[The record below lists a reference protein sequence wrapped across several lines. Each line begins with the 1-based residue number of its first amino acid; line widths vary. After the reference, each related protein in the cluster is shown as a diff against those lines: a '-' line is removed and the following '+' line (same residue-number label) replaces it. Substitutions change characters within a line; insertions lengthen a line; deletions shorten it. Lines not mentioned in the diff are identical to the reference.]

1 MNISAL
7 ILVLAFLLPDTQT
20 PNFYPGLTSAREAS
34 KKSQKEMVI
43 FFSDKNCQECE
54 SAWSA
59 FSKDM
64 KATNQYVSTRMS
76 KDDFDG
82 GIFFDMLNLDAVPS
96 WIILSPDGTEKE
108 RWSGGWKDANGN
120 ATSFDMSVSKTEIKK
135 EKPVAKSTVQ
145 PTLPNEKP
153 KTEIAPPTKTAPVT
167 PTVSNAG
174 KFFVQAGYFGSETNA
189 QKLIADL
196 NSKGFNDFEISVE
209 EKDGKSFYRVLKNF
223 PNETSANAE
232 QRKFESAGIATSIKS
247 R

>member
-1 MNISAL
+1 MHISA
-7 ILVLAFLLPDTQT
+7 ILLVIAFLLPDTQT

-43 FFSDKNCQECE
+43 FFSDKNCQNCE

-59 FSKDM
+59 FSQDM
-64 KATNQYVSTRMS
+64 KATNHYVSTRMS

-82 GIFFDMLNLDAVPS
+82 GIFFDMLNLDAVPA

-120 ATSFDMSVSKTEIKK
+120 ATSFDMSVPKSEIKK
-135 EKPVAKSTVQ
+135 EKSVAASTVQ
-145 PTLPNEKP
+145 PTTPIEKP
-153 KTEIAPPTKTAPVT
+153 KTEIAPPTKAAPVT
-167 PTVSNAG
+167 PTVSTAG
-174 KFFVQAGYFGSETNA
+174 KFFVQAGYFGSEANA
-189 QKLIADL
+189 QKLVADL

-223 PNETSANAE
+223 PNESLAKSE
-232 QRKFESAGIATSIKS
+232 QLKFESVGIATSIKS